1 MEELKESA
9 VQEETAAE
17 QEKKR
22 TVKKKETEEPKK
34 LTPEDPGYW
43 EERVPYK
50 PFYDGKYYVDDI
62 SVCINGERILIKRDI
77 EEPVMI
83 KRKFLHAIQNA
94 ERQQAEAA
102 RYEREHRYEE

>member
-1 MEELKESA
+1 MAEELLKEDDTT
-9 VQEETAAE
+9 QEPV
-17 QEKKR
+17 EKKR
-22 TVKKKETEEPKK
+22 TTKKKETEAGKQ
-34 LTPEDPGYW
+34 LTPEDPEYW

-62 SVCINGERILIKRDI
+62 SVCVNGSRILIKRDI
-77 EEPVMI
+77 DEPVMI

-102 RYEREHRYEE
+102 RFEREHQYEE